1 MPDTLSD
8 QSRHT
13 AVANSAGTNRALVP
27 LTLPL
32 AQGPPRHRAF
42 RPDARFV
49 AHLIASA
56 VHAPQARM
64 LRRAAAGQGVASYG
78 DALAR
83 ERLRAAV
90 NGLVLSR
97 VA

>member
-13 AVANSAGTNRALVP
+13 TVANSAATNRALVP
-27 LTLPL
+27 LTLPP
-32 AQGPPRHRAF
+32 AQRPPRHRAF

-49 AHLIASA
+49 AHLIATA
-56 VHAPQARM
+56 VHAPQART
-64 LRRAAAGQGVASYG
+64 LRRAAPEQGVATYG

-83 ERLRAAV
+83 ERLRVAV
-90 NGLVLSR
+90 NGLALSR

>member
-8 QSRHT
+8 QSRDT
-13 AVANSAGTNRALVP
+13 TVANSAGTNRALVP
-27 LTLPL
+27 LILPS
-32 AQGPPRHRAF
+32 AQRPPRHRAF

-49 AHLIASA
+49 AHLIATA

-64 LRRAAAGQGVASYG
+64 LRRAGAGQGAAAYG

-90 NGLVLSR
+90 NGLALSR